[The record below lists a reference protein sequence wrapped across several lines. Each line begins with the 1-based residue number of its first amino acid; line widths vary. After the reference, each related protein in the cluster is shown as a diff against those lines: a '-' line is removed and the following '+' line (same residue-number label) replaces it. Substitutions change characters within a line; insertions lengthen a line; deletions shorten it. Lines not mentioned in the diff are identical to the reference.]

1 MLLKFTK
8 MQGLGHDFM
17 VVNGVTQKI
26 FFSSELI
33 KRLSN
38 RHFGIGFDE
47 LLLVEP
53 PYDPEMDFHLRTFSA
68 LGDEIKFCSHGSLCC
83 ARFVIDHHLIN
94 QTDLVIS
101 TESGALNLKV
111 NDDDTVTLNVGI
123 PDFSPKF
130 FSKDRSVFESKVYS
144 LPLKNS
150 QNQDISAVFLH
161 APYAVV
167 FLDKLDTSLIERLS
181 LQIENHDFFSQKM
194 HVVFVQVINQHL
206 IKIQFDKKVA
216 SFEDFAYAS
225 AAAVTCGIYQGRLQN
240 AVNVRALDDEWTVAW
255 DGLGQKVSI
264 TSEPERIYEGTVC
277 L

>member
-68 LGDEIKFCSHGSLCC
+68 LGDEIKFCLMVLYV
-83 ARFVIDHHLIN
+83 ARFVIDHHLMN

-101 TESGALNLKV
+101 TKSGALNLKV
-111 NDDDTVTLNVGI
+111 NDDDTVT
-123 PDFSPKF
+123 FKC
-130 FSKDRSVFESKVYS
+130 RYS
-144 LPLKNS
+144 
-150 QNQDISAVFLH
+150 
-161 APYAVV
+161 
-167 FLDKLDTSLIERLS
+167 
-181 LQIENHDFFSQKM
+181 
-194 HVVFVQVINQHL
+194 
-206 IKIQFDKKVA
+206 
-216 SFEDFAYAS
+216 
-225 AAAVTCGIYQGRLQN
+225 
-240 AVNVRALDDEWTVAW
+240 
-255 DGLGQKVSI
+255 
-264 TSEPERIYEGTVC
+264 
-277 L
+277 